1 MAEKNPC
8 LLQLQ
13 SFLRWI
19 NVIFMQLYLSL
30 YLPSQCTF
38 EKFERRDWFLH
49 PLLLIL
55 LPHLRRSLTAIPHS
69 WKSSLLEAQIQGEGE
84 GARPLKSKNL
94 QVVMC
99 KLYVIT
105 MEIKVSFLEVNLQIF
120 HLILRFSPQILTA
133 IALLSGIPFSP
144 WRSAPPSWIGFWIRA
159 YTLFPK
165 SGRRKMLCCVV
176 LPPAQKKIVGQMC
189 TIRIYRI
196 YHCDVLRRPVKL
208 LNLGIR
214 SDGQVGFTNTFS

>member
-144 WRSAPPSWIGFWIRA
+144 WRSAPPLLNWILDPRL
-159 YTLFPK
+159 YSLPK
-165 SGRRKMLCCVV
+165 EWKKKAVMLCRITTC
-176 LPPAQKKIVGQMC
+176 PKKNCWSNV
-189 TIRIYRI
+189 
-196 YHCDVLRRPVKL
+196 HD
-208 LNLGIR
+208 
-214 SDGQVGFTNTFS
+214 

>member
-144 WRSAPPSWIGFWIRA
+144 WRSAPPPPELDSGSAPILSSQRVEEESCYA
-159 YTLFPK
+159 VSYYHLPK
-165 SGRRKMLCCVV
+165 K
-176 LPPAQKKIVGQMC
+176 
-189 TIRIYRI
+189 
-196 YHCDVLRRPVKL
+196 KL
-208 LNLGIR
+208 LVKCARLE
-214 SDGQVGFTNTFS
+214 FTEFTTAMSSGAPSSCST